1 MAAALS
7 AETIALVKATAPAL
21 AQYGEDI
28 TKAMYARLF
37 QNPDI
42 KALFNHANQATGA
55 QPKALAGAVLAYAQN
70 IDNLGVLLPAVE
82 RIAQKHVGYHIL
94 AEHYPFVATALL
106 GAIKDVLGEAA
117 TDEILGAWG
126 EAYWFLADILIGRE
140 AAIRTDIEAVEGGW
154 TGWRDFVVAEKI
166 RESAV
171 ITSFVLRPADGKPVI
186 PHKPGQYLTFRFD
199 TADVAQF
206 SLRGEKRNY
215 SISAGPNGESYRISV
230 KREDLGAASRFLHDQ
245 IRIGDILQATPP
257 AGDFFLAEQPARPVV
272 LLSGGVGLTPMVSMV
287 EHIARA
293 HPELEAHFVHGALN
307 SKVHALDGHVRALA
321 KGHGGV
327 SVTTFYSE
335 PLAADRAGESHDVD
349 GFITIDWL
357 KANTPLADAD
367 FYLCGPKPFL
377 RAFVSGLT
385 EAGVPGDRIHYEF
398 FGPTDEALA
407 A

>member
-7 AETIALVKATAPAL
+7 AETIARVKATVPAL
-21 AQYGEDI
+21 AEHGEAI
-28 TKAMYARLF
+28 TLAMYARLF
-37 QNPDI
+37 QDDHI

-55 QPKALAGAVLAYAQN
+55 QPKALAGAILAYAQN
-70 IDNLGVLLPAVE
+70 IDNLGVVLPVVE
-82 RIAQKHVGYHIL
+82 RIAHKHVGYHIL
-94 AEHYPFVATALL
+94 PEHYPFVATALL
-106 GAIKDVLGEAA
+106 GAIKDVLGDAA

-140 AAIRTDIEAVEGGW
+140 AAIRTEIEAFEGGW

-171 ITSFVLRPADGKPVI
+171 ITSFVLRPADGGKVI

-199 TADVAQF
+199 LPDAP
-206 SLRGEKRNY
+206 GEKRNY

-245 IRIGDILQATPP
+245 TRIGDILQATPP
-257 AGDFFLAEQPARPVV
+257 AGDFFLADQPARPVV

-287 EHIARA
+287 EHIAKA
-293 HPELEAHFVHGALN
+293 HPELETHFVHGALN
-307 SKVHALDGHVRALA
+307 SRVHALDGHVRALA

-327 SVTTFYSE
+327 SVTTFYSA

-357 KANTPLADAD
+357 KANTPFDQAD
-367 FYLCGPKPFL
+367 FYLCGPTPFL
-377 RAFVSGLT
+377 KVFVQGLAA
-385 EAGVPGDRIHYEF
+385 AGVPADRVHYEV
-398 FGPTDEALA
+398 FGPTAEAIA

>member
-7 AETIALVKATAPAL
+7 ADTITRVKATAPAL
-21 AQYGEDI
+21 AEHGVAI
-28 TKAMYARLF
+28 TLAMYARLF
-37 QNPDI
+37 QDDHI
-42 KALFNHANQATGA
+42 KALFNHANQSSGA

-106 GAIKDVLGEAA
+106 GAIKDVLGDAA
-117 TDEILGAWG
+117 TDEILAAWG
-126 EAYWFLADILIGRE
+126 EAFWFLADILIDRE
-140 AAIRTDIEAVEGGW
+140 ARIRAEIEAVDGGW

-171 ITSFVLRPADGKPVI
+171 ITSFVLRPKDGGPVI

-199 TADVAQF
+199 LPDAPQF
-206 SLRGEKRNY
+206 SLQGEKRNY
-215 SISAGPNGESYRISV
+215 SISAGPNDESYRISV

-257 AGDFFLAEQPARPVV
+257 AGDFFLADRPDRPVV

-287 EHIARA
+287 EHIAKA

-307 SKVHALDGHVRALA
+307 SRVHALDGHVRTLA
-321 KGHGGV
+321 KDHGGV

-335 PLAADRAGESHDVD
+335 PLAGDRAGQTHDVD
-349 GFITIDWL
+349 GLITLDWL
-357 KANTPLADAD
+357 KANTPFDQAD

-377 RAFVSGLT
+377 RTFVDGLAG
-385 EAGVPGDRIHYEF
+385 AGVPADRIHYEF

>member
-7 AETIALVKATAPAL
+7 AETITRVKATVPAL
-21 AQYGEDI
+21 AEHGEAI
-28 TKAMYARLF
+28 TLAMYARLF
-37 QNPDI
+37 QDAHI
-42 KALFNHANQATGA
+42 EALFNHANQSTGA
-55 QPKALAGAVLAYAQN
+55 QPKALAGAILAYAQN
-70 IDNLGVLLPAVE
+70 IDNLGAVLPVVE
-82 RIAQKHVGYHIL
+82 RIAHKHVGYHIL
-94 AEHYPFVATALL
+94 PEHYPFVATALL
-106 GAIKDVLGEAA
+106 GAIKDVLGDAA

-140 AAIRTDIEAVEGGW
+140 ADIRAEIEAFEGGW

-171 ITSFVLRPADGKPVI
+171 ITSFVLRPADGGKVI

-199 TADVAQF
+199 LPDAP
-206 SLRGEKRNY
+206 GEKRNY

-245 IRIGDILQATPP
+245 TRIGDILQATPP
-257 AGDFFLAEQPARPVV
+257 AGDFFLADQPARPVV

-287 EHIARA
+287 EHIAKA

-307 SKVHALDGHVRALA
+307 SRVHALDGHVRALA

-327 SVTTFYSE
+327 SVTTFYSA

-357 KANTPLADAD
+357 KANTPFDQAD
-367 FYLCGPKPFL
+367 FYLCGPTPFL
-377 RAFVSGLT
+377 KVFVQGLAA
-385 EAGVPGDRIHYEF
+385 AGVPADRVHYEV
-398 FGPTDEALA
+398 FGPTAEAIA